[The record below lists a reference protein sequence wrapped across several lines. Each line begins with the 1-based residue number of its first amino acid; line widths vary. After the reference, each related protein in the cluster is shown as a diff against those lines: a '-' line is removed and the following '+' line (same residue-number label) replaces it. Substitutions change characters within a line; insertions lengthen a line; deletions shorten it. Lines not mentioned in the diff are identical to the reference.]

1 MAIQSTKHIDEN
13 PRPVSPK
20 QQEID
25 ILAEISLRPKKL
37 DEYIGQKQMK
47 EHLKVAIES
56 AKIRKTPLEHILFY
70 GPPGLGKTT
79 ISTIIA
85 HEMWAP
91 IKSTSGPAIEKQ
103 SDIISLL
110 TSLTEGE
117 ILFIDEIHR
126 LRPQIE
132 EILYS
137 AMEDF
142 QIDIIIGSG
151 TGATSV
157 KMDIPKF
164 TLVGA
169 TTKLSSLSH
178 PLRDRF
184 GNIMKLDFYDE
195 KDLEKI
201 IARSFVIMDFEKI
214 STEAIESIA
223 KRSRG
228 TPRIANRYVKIIRD
242 YAIVGNPVETRADCE
257 AVFTKFG
264 VDVYGLDILDK
275 KLLQHLYSDGN
286 PRVMGLTTL
295 ASLIGEEVS
304 TIEDIVEPYLL
315 QIGFIER
322 TPRGR
327 QITTKGVEYLKN
339 KNS

>member
-1 MAIQSTKHIDEN
+1 M
-13 PRPVSPK
+13 
-20 QQEID
+20 
-25 ILAEISLRPKKL
+25 
-37 DEYIGQKQMK
+37 
-47 EHLKVAIES
+47 
-56 AKIRKTPLEHILFY
+56 
-70 GPPGLGKTT
+70 
-79 ISTIIA
+79 
-85 HEMWAP
+85 
-91 IKSTSGPAIEKQ
+91 
-103 SDIISLL
+103 

-201 IARSFVIMDFEKI
+201 LSHFDEATKIEIEEKALEKI
-214 STEAIESIA
+214 
-223 KRSRG
+223 
-228 TPRIANRYVKIIRD
+228 
-242 YAIVGNPVETRADCE
+242 
-257 AVFTKFG
+257 
-264 VDVYGLDILDK
+264 K
-275 KLLQHLYSDGN
+275 KE
-286 PRVMGLTTL
+286 M
-295 ASLIGEEVS
+295 I
-304 TIEDIVEPYLL
+304 
-315 QIGFIER
+315 
-322 TPRGR
+322 
-327 QITTKGVEYLKN
+327 
-339 KNS
+339 

>member
-257 AVFTKFG
+257 AVFKKFG

-327 QITTKGVEYLKN
+327 QITAKGIEYLKN
-339 KNS
+339 QNI

>member
-25 ILAEISLRPKKL
+25 ILAEISLRPKRL

-214 STEAIESIA
+214 SKEAVESIA

-327 QITTKGVEYLKN
+327 QITAKGVEYLKN

>member
-1 MAIQSTKHIDEN
+1 MAIQSTKHIDKN

>member
-20 QQEID
+20 QQDID

-214 STEAIESIA
+214 STEAIKSIA

-275 KLLQHLYSDGN
+275 KLLQHL
-286 PRVMGLTTL
+286 
-295 ASLIGEEVS
+295 
-304 TIEDIVEPYLL
+304 
-315 QIGFIER
+315 
-322 TPRGR
+322 
-327 QITTKGVEYLKN
+327 
-339 KNS
+339 

>member
-184 GNIMKLDFYDE
+184 GNIMKLDFYNE

-275 KLLQHLYSDGN
+275 RLLQHLYSDGN

>member
-25 ILAEISLRPKKL
+25 ILAEISLRPKRL

-85 HEMWAP
+85 HEMGAP

-195 KDLEKI
+195 SDLEKI

-214 STEAIESIA
+214 SKEAVESIA

-257 AVFTKFG
+257 AVFAKFG

-327 QITTKGVEYLKN
+327 QITAKGIEYLKN
-339 KNS
+339 QNI

>member
-85 HEMWAP
+85 HEMGAP

-242 YAIVGNPVETRADCE
+242 YAIVGNPVETRVDCE
-257 AVFTKFG
+257 AVFAKFG

-327 QITTKGVEYLKN
+327 QITAKGINYLKN
-339 KNS
+339 

>member
-1 MAIQSTKHIDEN
+1 MAIQSTKHTELEEA
-13 PRPVSPK
+13 RAVSPK

-25 ILAEISLRPKKL
+25 TTTEFSLRPKML
-37 DEYIGQKQMK
+37 DEYIGQNRMK

-56 AKIRKTPLEHILFY
+56 AKIRKVPLEHILFY

-85 HEMWAP
+85 HEMSAP

-110 TSLTEGE
+110 TSLAEGE

-142 QIDIIIGSG
+142 QIDIMIGTG

-164 TLVGA
+164 TLIGA

-184 GNIMKLDFYDE
+184 GNIMKLDFYE
-195 KDLEKI
+195 TSDLAKI
-201 IARSFVIMDFEKI
+201 IKRSFHLMDCE
-214 STEAIESIA
+214 TMTADAIESIA

-242 YAIVGNPVETRADCE
+242 YAIVGNTVETTSECE
-257 AVFTKFG
+257 AVFEKFG
-264 VDVYGLDILDK
+264 VDMYGLDTLDK
-275 KLLQHLYSDGN
+275 KLLSHLYADGN

-295 ASLIGEEVS
+295 ASLIGEEIA
-304 TIEDIVEPYLL
+304 TIEDVVEPYLL

-327 QITTKGVEYLKN
+327 QITAKGVEYIEGK
-339 KNS
+339 

>member
-1 MAIQSTKHIDEN
+1 MAIQSIKHEEIEN
-13 PRPVSPK
+13 RSVSPK

-25 ILAEISLRPKKL
+25 IQGDISLRPKKL
-37 DEYIGQKQMK
+37 DEYIGQSQMK
-47 EHLKVAIES
+47 AHLKVAIES

-79 ISTIIA
+79 ISNIIA
-85 HEMWAP
+85 AEMSAQL
-91 IKSTSGPAIEKQ
+91 KSTSGPAIEKQ
-103 SDIISLL
+103 ADIISLL
-110 TSLTEGE
+110 TSLTEGD

-142 QIDIIIGSG
+142 QIDIMIGSG

-164 TLVGA
+164 TLIGA

-184 GNIMKLDFYDE
+184 GNIMKLDLYDTN
-195 KDLEKI
+195 DLSRI
-201 IARSFVIMDFEKI
+201 IGRSFHIMDFEKI
-214 STEAIESIA
+214 SDEAIESIA

-242 YAIVGNPVETRADCE
+242 YAIVGNKVETKSDLE
-257 AVFTKFG
+257 AVFAKFG
-264 VDVYGLDILDK
+264 VDIYGLDGLDK
-275 KLLQHLYSDGN
+275 KLLGFLAETGA
-286 PRVMGLTTL
+286 PRAMGLSTL
-295 ASLIGEEVS
+295 ASLIGEEIS

-327 QITTKGVEYLKN
+327 QITQKGLECVKN
-339 KNS
+339 L

>member
-85 HEMWAP
+85 HEMGAP

>member
-257 AVFTKFG
+257 AVFKKFG

-286 PRVMGLTTL
+286 PRVICLTTL
-295 ASLIGEEVS
+295 SSLIC
-304 TIEDIVEPYLL
+304 
-315 QIGFIER
+315 
-322 TPRGR
+322 
-327 QITTKGVEYLKN
+327 
-339 KNS
+339 

>member
-1 MAIQSTKHIDEN
+1 MAIQSTKHHEISE
-13 PRPVSPK
+13 RKVSPEI
-20 QQEID
+20 QEID
-25 ILAEISLRPKKL
+25 FSAEFSLRPKKL

-47 EHLKVAIES
+47 AHLKVAIES

-79 ISTIIA
+79 ISNIIA
-85 HEMWAP
+85 AEMSAQL
-91 IKSTSGPAIEKQ
+91 KSTSGPAIEKQ

-126 LRPQIE
+126 LKPQIE

-142 QIDIIIGSG
+142 QIDIMIGSG

-164 TLVGA
+164 TLIGA

-184 GNIMKLDFYDE
+184 GNIMKLDFYE
-195 KDLEKI
+195 TADLEKI
-201 IARSFVIMDFEKI
+201 IMRSFSIMEFENIGK
-214 STEAIESIA
+214 EAIHSIA
-223 KRSRG
+223 MRSRG

-242 YAIVGNPVETRADCE
+242 YAIIGHKIETKEDSE
-257 AVFTKFG
+257 AVFEKFG
-264 VDVYGLDILDK
+264 VDMYGLDILDK
-275 KLLQHLYSDGN
+275 KLLKHL
-286 PRVMGLTTL
+286 
-295 ASLIGEEVS
+295 AE
-304 TIEDIVEPYLL
+304 
-315 QIGFIER
+315 
-322 TPRGR
+322 
-327 QITTKGVEYLKN
+327 K
-339 KNS
+339 